1 MNKILRPV
9 ILLTFLL
16 LGGWGAAQSEQRFCL
31 DFNNIPEKT
40 VFGKAANQKP
50 GDVIIKDRS
59 VVVSLKEF
67 SPRANEKDFLNV
79 EVLTPAAFNGRF
91 KAGNGKFLMP
101 SNVNLHFDLTQLPG
115 KKAKRICLDFFEGG
129 GEENIAVNG
138 ESLLILKNWK
148 EINGKEIAKGVKATI
163 TLDKDTTFQ
172 QGSLCLEGDI
182 TSLTIGGQETAF
194 DNVCITYLDNYSC
207 RITDNFVVPDH
218 CDAQENMYLRV
229 TFINADTKAESYK
242 LIVENQE
249 FGPFK
254 YNGPNPTVSPIIGPI
269 KRFSGE
275 YKMII
280 RDEQHPAC
288 QTILP
293 FSYGCGNTCDLRGLK
308 TSMLIC
314 RRDSVQSHLLVDVDQ
329 IDPVNIK
336 VKVTANGLDLGDYF
350 ANDFPLRIKLPAS
363 FNSLNVAP
371 KVVVTMNYN
380 GNKCSL
386 EDNAKINEDMA
397 CKLDSE
403 PCPLSDLTA
412 TPFGCR
418 SDNAFSLNISFKGK
432 VNSAAGYLIYV
443 NGRRFGPFAYSAP
456 FPGIGPITATPN
468 GNYQI
473 ILSDLRTPTCGDTL
487 NWKGFNCT
495 ACPDFYSNP
504 EFVYCT
510 DTKKNFLRIDFR
522 SSGLL
527 QKKVILSFE
536 GQKLGTYLAT
546 NAPLIIENLK
556 VEPNSSFLS
565 ILRICLADNPLCCA
579 EIETKTRFETC
590 IANEK
595 CRLDAKIEPI
605 RCDPAGTYYLAVEA
619 AAKNASDKGYFVLG
633 PDKNQYGPFPYD
645 RPVQAGPFKQLLI
658 AGPLPFVIFDAEDKA
673 CADTIILNNIKCKET
688 CSLDELSVKDLK
700 CNDNG
705 TYAMTFNMKVLG
717 LDSLFQLETSS
728 GFVFRFR
735 AKQLPIRIDNI
746 PAPKSNDNFDYLA
759 VCAIGNSNCCNKL
772 RYEFPC
778 KPQPCTLGELKLEQV
793 CLANGSSMVS
803 LDFERKN
810 VSGSFTVSLNGRAAG
825 TFTYLQLPL
834 RLPVTLGTDPIV
846 VEVKV
851 EDSNKLCSQ
860 TGKLELKKC
869 TTSCP
874 ILGLKVEFSA
884 CVQGSFSATAKVTPG
899 TVPSNS
905 LGFILYA
912 DGELYGP
919 YKYDNAELKIGP
931 FPGGPARKMDFL
943 VIDIANPTCFR
954 EASFTSPACATPVC
968 KVSNLEVKPLGCNND
983 GSRKLSVNFKVENP
997 SARTFVLFVNGQRY
1011 GSFPI
1016 QRLPLE
1022 TSLRLPDQASYKVG
1036 VCVGEQNNCCETL
1049 EVRLPCVLPCPDLIV
1064 ELKQGECKLSGNF
1077 DAELRL
1083 RTPST
1088 SPIYRISINGKI
1100 VDTIPAN
1107 VRIYSLG
1114 SFKGDGSQ
1122 WKIELINT
1130 KDTTCRRSFVVGPV
1144 KCRTPRTDNVWP
1156 GDANNDNTAN
1166 HYDLLH
1172 IGVAFGAK
1180 GAPRLGNNL
1189 TAWRAQPALDWDE
1202 VFFDA
1207 RNYKFADASGD
1218 GVVDQNDI
1226 AVLQQNYG
1234 LSHGAFTQPKALPFT
1249 DLDPKITYKFPA
1261 SKQLPDSTTFEIP
1274 VVLGSANRIVKDI
1287 YGLAF
1292 SVFFDPAYID
1302 AKSIEVVVPTTWL
1315 GQPKVN
1321 LSSIYKVYPKEGRID
1336 IALSRTDQN
1345 EVSGYGELLF
1355 IKGIVVDLVGK
1366 AVTNIKTDYATINR
1380 MDGEQ
1385 LPVNTADDG
1394 EIELIDVPRSYA
1406 PERLRNRITIFPN
1419 PSYGLVTLSSAFGT
1433 INQIQVLNTDGMP
1446 IGAPILNKN
1455 QIEVDNLAAGVYFL
1469 KVQVAGQTYYEKLVK
1484 QTP

>member
-40 VFGKAANQKP
+40 AFGKAANQKP
-50 GDVIIKDRS
+50 GDIIITDRS
-59 VVVSLKEF
+59 VVVSLREF
-67 SPRANEKDFLNV
+67 FPRPNEKDFLNV
-79 EVLTPAAFNGRF
+79 QVLTPAAFNGRF

-101 SNVNLHFDLTQLPG
+101 SNINLHFDFTQIPN

-148 EINGKEIAKGVKATI
+148 EINGKEIAKGVKATV
-163 TLDKDTTFQ
+163 TLDKDTSFQ

-182 TSLTIGGQETAF
+182 NSLTIGGQETAY
-194 DNVCITYLDNYSC
+194 DNFCITYSDDYVC
-207 RITDNFVVPDH
+207 RITDNFVVPYY
-218 CDAQENMYLRV
+218 CDAQENMYVRV
-229 TFINADTKAESYK
+229 PLINSNKDAQTYK
-242 LIVENQE
+242 LIVEGQE
-249 FGPFK
+249 YGPFK
-254 YNGPNPTVSPIIGPI
+254 YDAPLPIIGPI
-269 KRFSGE
+269 KKRNGE

-280 RDEQHPAC
+280 RDEQHPSC
-288 QTILP
+288 QVTIP
-293 FSYGCGNTCDLRGLK
+293 FQYGCPNVCELKGLK
-308 TSMLIC
+308 TSMVLC
-314 RRDSVQSHLLVDVDQ
+314 NRDSAQAHLLVDIDQ
-329 IDPVNIK
+329 INPSN
-336 VKVTANGLDLGDYF
+336 VKVSVSANGVNLGLFSADE
-350 ANDFPLRIKLPAS
+350 FPLKIKLPRRFTTLS
-363 FNSLNVAP
+363 DPP
-371 KVVVTMNYN
+371 KVVVSMDNR

-386 EDNAKINEDMA
+386 EGTAKISEDMA
-397 CKLDSE
+397 CRFDTAS
-403 PCPLSDLTA
+403 CPLSGFVA

-418 SDNAFSLNISFKGK
+418 SDNAFSLSISFKGK

-443 NGRRFGPFAYSAP
+443 NGRRFGPYSYLAP
-456 FPGIGPITATPN
+456 FPNVGPIAATPN
-468 GNYQI
+468 GDYQI

-487 NWKGFNCT
+487 NWKGYNCT
-495 ACPDFYSNP
+495 SCPDFYSIP

-522 SSGLL
+522 SPGLF
-527 QKKVILSFE
+527 QKKVTLSFE
-536 GQKLGTYLAT
+536 GQKLGTYLVT
-546 NAPLIIENLK
+546 SAPLIIENLK

-565 ILRICLADNPLCCA
+565 ILRVCLVDNPLCCA
-579 EIETKTRFETC
+579 EIGTKTRFESC
-590 IANEK
+590 ISNEK
-595 CRLDAKIEPI
+595 CKLDAKIDPI
-605 RCDPAGTYYLAVEA
+605 RCDPAGTYYLSVET
-619 AAKNASDKGYFVLG
+619 AAKNASAKGYFVLG

-645 RPVQAGPFKQLLI
+645 KPIQAGPFKQLLI
-658 AGPLPFVIFDAEDKA
+658 AGPLPFVIFDAVDKA
-673 CADTIILNNIKCKET
+673 CADTIVLNTIKCKET
-688 CSLDELSVKDLK
+688 CSLDDFSVEDVK

-705 TYAMTFNMKVLG
+705 SYAMTFNMKVLG
-717 LDSLFQLETSS
+717 GDSLFLLQTST
-728 GFVFRFR
+728 GFSFRFR
-735 AKQLPIRIDNI
+735 ARQLPIRIDNI
-746 PAPKSNDNFDYLA
+746 PAPKGNDGFDYLS
-759 VCAIGNSNCCNKL
+759 VCAATNSACCNKL

-778 KPQPCTLGELKLEQV
+778 KPQPCTFGDLKLEQV
-793 CLANGSSMVS
+793 CLANGSSMIS

-810 VSGSFTVSLNGRAAG
+810 ASGSFTVSLNGRTAG

-834 RLPVTLGTDPIV
+834 RLPVVLGADSAII
-846 VEVKV
+846 EVKV
-851 EDSNKLCSQ
+851 EDTNKLCSQ

-874 ILGLKVEFSA
+874 IQGFKVELSP
-884 CVQGSFSATAKVTPG
+884 CTQGSFSAIAKVTPG

-931 FPGGPARKMDFL
+931 FNGGPARKIDFL

-954 EASFTSPACATPVC
+954 EASFTTPTCSTPVC
-968 KVSNLEVKPLGCNND
+968 KVSALEVKSLGCNND
-983 GSRKLSVNFKVENP
+983 GTRKVSVNFKVENP
-997 SARTFVLFVNGQRY
+997 SARTFVLQVNGQRY
-1011 GSFPI
+1011 GNFPI
-1016 QRLPLE
+1016 SRLPLE
-1022 TSLRLPDQASYKVG
+1022 TSLRLSEQASYKVS
-1036 VCVGEQNNCCETL
+1036 VCIGEQNDCCETVEL
-1049 EVRLPCVLPCPDLIV
+1049 RLPCVLPCPDLIV
-1064 ELKQGECKLSGNF
+1064 ELKQDECKLSGNF
-1077 DAELRL
+1077 AAELRL
-1083 RTPST
+1083 RTPSS
-1088 SPIYRISINGKI
+1088 SPIYRIAINGKI

-1107 VRIYSLG
+1107 VRIYNLG
-1114 SFKGDGSQ
+1114 SFKGDGTAS
-1122 WKIELINT
+1122 KIELVNI

-1144 KCRTPRTDNVWP
+1144 KCRNPRIDNVWP
-1156 GDANNDNTAN
+1156 GDANHDNTAN
-1166 HYDLLH
+1166 HIDLLH
-1172 IGVAFGAK
+1172 IGVAFGSK
-1180 GAPRLGNNL
+1180 GAPRLGTNL
-1189 TAWRAQPALDWDE
+1189 TAWRAQPAFDWDE

-1207 RNYKFADASGD
+1207 RNFKFADASGD

-1226 AVLQQNYG
+1226 TVLQQNYG
-1234 LSHGAFTQPKALPFT
+1234 LSHGAFTQPTALPFT

-1302 AKSIEVVVPTTWL
+1302 AKSLEVVVPTSCL

-1321 LSSIYKVYPKEGRID
+1321 LTSIYKVYPKEGRID

-1380 MDGEQ
+1380 LDGEQ

-1394 EIELIDVPRSYA
+1394 EIELVDVPRSYA
-1406 PERLRNRITIFPN
+1406 PERLRNRITVFPN

-1433 INQIQVLNTDGMP
+1433 INQIQILNTDGMP

-1455 QIEVDNLAAGVYFL
+1455 QIEIDNLAAGVYFL
-1469 KVQVAGQTYYEKLVK
+1469 KVQVGGQTYYEKLVK